1 MVVQQE
7 EANAIGKK
15 AEGWKGGR
23 AGGRAEGAVSAVKAP
38 SGPGKEAGGFPH
50 LELRAEVSGHTCLMP

>member
-23 AGGRAEGAVSAVKAP
+23 AGGQRVLFQLSKPQEDQARRQVV
-38 SGPGKEAGGFPH
+38 
-50 LELRAEVSGHTCLMP
+50 LRTWN

>member
-15 AEGWKGGR
+15 AEGWKGGQR
-23 AGGRAEGAVSAVKAP
+23 VLFQLSKPQADQARRQVV
-38 SGPGKEAGGFPH
+38 
-50 LELRAEVSGHTCLMP
+50 LRTWN

>member
-23 AGGRAEGAVSAVKAP
+23 AEGAVSAVEAP
-38 SGPGKEAGGFPH
+38 SGPGKEAGGFAH